1 MLLREIHHRVKNNL
15 QIISSLLNLQ
25 SRYIKDVDALDIFAE
40 SQNRVRSMAIIHEKL
55 YNSESMSEIDFGEYI
70 SDLTESLFYNYRVNP
85 SRISLK
91 KNMDEIYFDVD
102 TAIPCGLI
110 VNELITNCLKHAF
123 PGDDKGEIC
132 IELLKTD
139 DKHVL
144 NVKDNGV
151 GFPEDIDFKNTK
163 SLGLQLVNNL
173 VSQVDGTIELDGS
186 NGSSFNIIFK
196 ELEYKK
202 RV

>member
-1 MLLREIHHRVKNNL
+1 
-15 QIISSLLNLQ
+15 
-25 SRYIKDVDALDIFAE
+25 
-40 SQNRVRSMAIIHEKL
+40 
-55 YNSESMSEIDFGEYI
+55 
-70 SDLTESLFYNYRVNP
+70 
-85 SRISLK
+85 
-91 KNMDEIYFDVD
+91 MDEIYFDVD

-186 NGSSFNIIFK
+186 NGSSSILYLRNWSTRSVCKSFQCMNYKCTSVVNI
-196 ELEYKK
+196 
-202 RV
+202 